1 MPGCARKNFIAAF
14 ASSVSPEPPENSF
27 GGYAGSLALA
37 GDRVIAAGF
46 DGKLIALLAK

>member
-1 MPGCARKNFIAAF
+1 VAPAAE
-14 ASSVSPEPPENSF
+14 AGGF

-46 DGKLIALLAK
+46 DGNLVAYPAR